1 MNVSP
6 GGGKRKKKD
15 PIQDAIQAAM
25 DAAAA
30 GVQNAQSAAVSTAIN
45 NAVSNTVSAAK
56 DTIETTKEEVK
67 KIAPDF
73 QPKKNLLKL
82 PTVNTMQRASLNTV
96 KAAAVGMKNAF
107 QSDNA
112 VLNKLIEKSNEL
124 EYTDPKFIEIMGGA
138 KSAIDRNPVK
148 DATTTE
154 WYQRLQQNERMI
166 QDVDSKIRDIDYQTT
181 RLDTVDE
188 LEKTAKE
195 DPNFLTI
202 ASGQKYPTKSHD
214 TEDFYKIN
222 SFDVNNKVEFA
233 NKYYG
238 ELAMSGS
245 PNISNLG
252 YYFTYG
258 GNLNNALKYKTMTDE
273 QRDVY
278 AYWLAKDYKKAEEYL
293 ENIDWDLNEKYA
305 QDFTEKVKNLSSENP
320 AYGLAANVGSSLG
333 AGTAYLGN
341 AAQMV
346 ENAATGSYKPTDPNS
361 PSMLLPQVTK
371 ASQEGLTGGIEN
383 PALKFLADTGL
394 SILQNAAR
402 MPAGP
407 GLSLLLA
414 GTSAAGSTTQDALS
428 RGATP
433 EQALGLSTAA
443 GLIEF
448 ATEKIPTDKFFD
460 LLKGGSKPL
469 SAAMTDVL
477 KQAGIE
483 GTEELV
489 SEYANRAVDNIVMG
503 DKSEMEQY
511 IKELMAQGMTREQA
525 EKEARTEF
533 WVKQPLL
540 SAAGGAL
547 SGGVMGGAGTVGGA
561 VNTKI
566 AQNQETKLQR
576 EQNQAQL
583 YESAVNNNVP
593 QEQADTISEL
603 AKDINTKVV
612 FDSNTDANG
621 YYENGTIHLSPD
633 AENVPV
639 VFGHELTHSLEG
651 TKAYEQLVDHIS
663 QSVDIAAES
672 QRKIQEYAERGITL
686 DQKAAEA
693 EAVTEYVTENLL
705 TDEAAIQRIAND
717 DRTLAGKIR
726 TFFDKTAAKVTGNAE
741 KAYLVEAERLYAK
754 ALKQAQKGTQPTEM
768 RYSVKPENQIETKE
782 ADANKVVGNQAE
794 TQAGQVMESQPME
807 ADASKVVGNQAQ
819 TQAGQVTAEQMAQ
832 PVESVE
838 AVPMQQT
845 TEKKVSKVRTNTYEN
860 ARTVFEKADIAAQEM
875 AKEGFQY
882 DVKTERESM
891 RQAQE
896 RIDTDYE
903 GEVERLPEM
912 ESWSSVDLDTAMEI
926 LRRKNAEARETG
938 DYKDAAN
945 WANIIQKKGTQAGQ
959 MIQAFA
965 KYSRTPEGVMTN
977 AADVLQNL
985 VDDGKLSEAQMN
997 DTLQKM
1003 SEFSETLDV
1012 IEEGDTQSLVDLII
1026 KQAEQRRTKVSR
1038 GTVKRLNSE
1047 KDFQYLY
1054 DFALT
1059 QMENIALDYQPNSLG
1074 KKISTAQAMSHL
1086 LNVRTALRNVVSNQV
1101 FDIVD
1106 STANNL
1112 SLIPDAI
1119 LSIFTKQR
1127 TVGFEKSW
1135 LAKGKR
1141 QGAAEGKRRGALEI
1155 SLDVAPKS
1163 SDQKSKY
1170 GTGKRRT
1177 FKANSKNPIG
1187 RTLSTL
1193 EKAMGYELNVTD
1205 EFHKGSVRGEVL
1217 ESLQGFIEKGY
1228 LTEEQA
1234 MEIAEQEALY
1244 RSFQDNTVPGA
1255 ILAGL
1260 KDTLNLVGI
1269 GDSGRTLKGLQ
1280 IKEFGLG
1287 DLIQKYTQVP
1297 GALISRA
1304 VEFSPAGYVKAIAA
1318 LASAGKKSNN
1328 MELAGNSRLTFEAQ
1342 RKAALAMGR
1351 ATTGTGLIVAFA
1363 ALAASGLLRRSE
1375 DEENKDVAALNSA
1388 EGIGGTQLNISGIAR
1403 WLSGGAPEWQ
1413 AGDVTIDVSFMEPLN
1428 AIMTLGALVA
1438 QDNTDRGFFAKLA
1451 DNTLE
1456 SLFMAIK
1463 DTPTMQ
1469 TMDSLYNTIQYHD
1482 DETDLPL
1489 WGEIPITIAE
1499 SSITGFVPSVVRQIA
1514 QATDQNYR
1522 DQYSST
1528 DPFQQIVDKVKN
1540 TIPGLRQ
1547 TLPEKLDNF
1556 GNPKT
1561 YSNPWLNALNATLFP
1576 GNMNIY
1582 TQSEVSKELQE
1593 VRKATGRDDIYPE
1606 RNAPYSL
1613 KFGENKVE
1621 LTPEER
1627 ETFQKTRGNMID
1639 SAIAD
1644 LMQSETYKGSTA
1656 EEKAQLIADAVD
1668 FGNDM
1673 AKRELAET
1681 RGLEYTNTTWDK
1693 TIEAMESGVSFGDYR
1708 LWKSQTS
1715 GMKNQEKR
1723 EILQQQNL
1731 TDEQKIALYEIDISD
1746 TRADDIQQFM
1756 DAGLSFNQFLQAQNA
1771 YSSINEEDLKA
1782 TQKAAKFSQWVD
1794 AQGYEGEEN
1803 QLVKDIFTYY
1813 SMSPVESIK
1822 YDDFTSVGL
1831 KEDVATDLSDILL
1844 SLKPEEGKDQVS
1856 YYQKYNAIVN
1866 TKYSDEEKMA
1876 ALGVVMP
1883 EETFAK
1889 LQRAYSE
1896 GASVQGYTAA
1906 LEAISKTEPDAG
1918 KTSLSDSK
1926 KYYVVGNMDFSEEE
1940 KRAILYGM
1948 MSQERFDKF
1957 DTAYNAGISVQQYT
1971 DYLYSISAIESDKD
1985 EEGKTVKN
1993 SLKEKVLTYID
2004 RLDLTTDQKDILY
2017 FDKGYTES
2025 TLDDAP
2031 WYGGA
2036 SYDGPLWEGDTGETV
2051 RNGNPEGSP
2060 TKEET
2065 EVVKDQLSRI
2075 TQAYGEDHSGVDI
2088 GYKDS
2093 PNDPINS
2100 ISDGRVVWVQ
2110 TGYGNTPGATGN
2122 ASYGNAV
2129 KIQNADGTYSIY
2141 GHLNNVNVKEGDT
2154 VTAGQQIGNMGNTGN
2169 SYGTHLHFEMRDSN
2183 DNNIDPMPYLNGGV
2197 VLGEGTYPDAVVSGN
2212 TYGSSSAGS
2221 SGSSSKKPSGSSSN
2235 LSFFPSLGKGEIT
2248 NTSFSSPGLT
2258 LPRASKT
2265 AGNLTR
2271 KFSAAATTGLSL
2283 PTAKRITRSQGQTN
2297 KVNTSSGIQSRN
2309 SSTAKAKFIKL

>member
-30 GVQNAQSAAVSTAIN
+30 GVQNAQNAAVSTAIN
-45 NAVSNTVSAAK
+45 NAVSNTVSAAR

-166 QDVDSKIRDIDYQTT
+166 QDVDSKIRDIDYQAT
-181 RLDTVDE
+181 RLTTVDD
-188 LEKTAKE
+188 LEATAMNAADFEKVSADNMAASKTDSK
-195 DPNFLTI
+195 FLPL
-202 ASGQKYPTKSHD
+202 SSK
-214 TEDFYKIN
+214 
-222 SFDVNNKVEFA
+222 DVNNKVEFA
-233 NKYYG
+233 I
-238 ELAMSGS
+238 EH
-245 PNISNLG
+245 
-252 YYFTYG
+252 
-258 GNLNNALKYKTMTDE
+258 GNEMLNNSGDMVFGDLYGYGLDFDPGKYKYMTED
-273 QRDVY
+273 QRKVY
-278 AYWLAKDYKKAEEYL
+278 AYWLGKDPEKAQQYL
-293 ENIDWDLNEKYA
+293 DNIDWDLNKMTSQAMA
-305 QDFTEKVKNLSSENP
+305 QNAQKMARENALAGVFT
-320 AYGLAANVGSSLG
+320 NVASSLY
-333 AGTAYLGN
+333 APSAYFANLGQNVSN
-341 AAQMV
+341 AV
-346 ENAATGSYKPTDPNS
+346 TGQYKPTDPNQAA
-361 PSMLLPQVTK
+361 MRIPQLTQ
-371 ASQEGLTGGIEN
+371 ATQEGLTGGIEN

-469 SAAMTDVL
+469 SAAMTDIL

-593 QEQADTISEL
+593 QEQVDTISEL

-672 QRKIQEYAERGITL
+672 QRKMQEYAERGITL

-754 ALKQAQKGTQPTEM
+754 AINQAQKGTQPTEM
-768 RYSVKPENQIETKE
+768 RYSVKPENQMEMKE

-794 TQAGQVMESQPME
+794 TQAGQVMETQPME
-807 ADASKVVGNQAQ
+807 ADASKVVGNQ
-819 TQAGQVTAEQMAQ
+819 TQAGQATAEQMAQ

-945 WANIIQKKGTQAGQ
+945 WAKIIQKKGTQAGQ

-977 AADVLQNL
+977 VADVLQNL
-985 VDDGKLSEAQMN
+985 VDNGKLSESQMN

-1003 SEFSETLDV
+1003 SEFSETLDT

-1074 KKISTAQAMSHL
+1074 KKISTVQAMDHL
-1086 LNVRTALRNVVSNQV
+1086 MNFKTSLRNITSNQV

-1112 SLIPDAI
+1112 SMIPDAI

-1135 LAKGKR
+1135 LSKGKR
-1141 QGAAEGKRRGALEI
+1141 EGSKKGARRGALEI

-1438 QDNTDRGFFAKLA
+1438 QDDTDRGFFAKLT

-1528 DPFQQIVDKVKN
+1528 DPLQQIVDKVKN

-1681 RGLEYTNTTWDK
+1681 RGLEYTNTSWDK
-1693 TIEAMESGVSFGDYR
+1693 TIDAMESGVSFGEYRTWSHEIKNKDAVEKRKILKDLEIPDEKKLELYRIDITNSEGDQELIASFKFLDRDMGELYR
-1708 LWKSQTS
+1708 LLDGLADIDNMSGVSKSTLKRSLIYSSDFSDRDLKIILTNKMMRNEWGQI
-1715 GMKNQEKR
+1715 EKMDK
-1723 EILQQQNL
+1723 ILA
-1731 TDEQKIALYEIDISD
+1731 T
-1746 TRADDIQQFM
+1746 
-1756 DAGLSFNQFLQAQNA
+1756 GLSVRNYLNIANEYARLDEADLSTTEKANEFA
-1771 YSSINEEDLKA
+1771 YWLDKKQWTKEQVQVIRDNFKYWMSSPITE
-1782 TQKAAKFSQWVD
+1782 T
-1794 AQGYEGEEN
+1794 
-1803 QLVKDIFTYY
+1803 
-1813 SMSPVESIK
+1813 K
-1822 YDDFTSVGL
+1822 YDKLTEAGITR
-1831 KEDVATDLSDILL
+1831 DVASSMASYVMQLL
-1844 SLKPEEGKDQVS
+1844 PPEGKDSVTATQQAV
-1856 YYQKYNAIVN
+1856 AIC
-1866 TKYSDEEKMA
+1866 
-1876 ALGVVMP
+1876 
-1883 EETFAK
+1883 
-1889 LQRAYSE
+1889 
-1896 GASVQGYTAA
+1896 
-1906 LEAISKTEPDAG
+1906 
-1918 KTSLSDSK
+1918 
-1926 KYYVVGNMDFSEEE
+1926 VGDFSEE
-1940 KRAILYGM
+1940 
-1948 MSQERFDKF
+1948 DKMKALSALL
-1957 DTAYNAGISVQQYT
+1957 DESAYSKAVAAKNAGIPMKTY
-1971 DYLYSISAIESDKD
+1971 IPFKERIGKIESDKD
-1985 EEGKTVKN
+1985 ENGESVTGYG
-1993 SLKEKVLTYID
+1993 SRRSKVLTYID
-2004 RLDLTTDQKDILY
+2004 RFDLTVEQKDALY
-2017 FDKGYTES
+2017 YAAGYAES
-2025 TLDDAP
+2025 KIWDVP
-2031 WYGGA
+2031 WRGSGIY
-2036 SYDGPLWEGDTGETV
+2036 YEPLWEGDNGEALQYDGLIITGE
-2051 RNGNPEGSP
+2051 
-2060 TKEET
+2060 KE
-2065 EVVKDQLSRI
+2065 K
-2075 TQAYGEDHSGVDI
+2075 
-2088 GYKDS
+2088 K
-2093 PNDPINS
+2093 
-2100 ISDGRVVWVQ
+2100 
-2110 TGYGNTPGATGN
+2110 NTPSATGATGLE
-2122 ASYGNAV
+2122 
-2129 KIQNADGTYSIY
+2129 T
-2141 GHLNNVNVKEGDT
+2141 NVSG
-2154 VTAGQQIGNMGNTGN
+2154 GNTGTWKEN
-2169 SYGTHLHFEMRDSN
+2169 T
-2183 DNNIDPMPYLNGGV
+2183 
-2197 VLGEGTYPDAVVSGN
+2197 SGKPKY
-2212 TYGSSSAGS
+2212 TG
-2221 SGSSSKKPSGSSSN
+2221 GSSSKNSGSSGGSKKSTTATGVN
-2235 LSFFPSLGKGEIT
+2235 FFPALGKGKIT
-2248 NTSFSSPGLT
+2248 NTSFSNVSMN

-2265 AGNLTR
+2265 DGNLTR

-2309 SSTAKAKFIKL
+2309 TVYTPKRNFIKL